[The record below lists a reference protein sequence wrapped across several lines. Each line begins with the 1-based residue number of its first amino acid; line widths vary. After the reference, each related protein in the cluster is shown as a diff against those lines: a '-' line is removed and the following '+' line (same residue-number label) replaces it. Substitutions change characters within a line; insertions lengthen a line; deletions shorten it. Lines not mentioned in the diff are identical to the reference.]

1 MSFGTNG
8 NTHDLEQQLFQA
20 LVSGDRQSCRRL
32 VAEATESGV
41 GATELAR
48 EVYWSV
54 LDTMNTLFRNDQIS
68 MLSYQYGTRLLRS
81 LVDQA
86 QAGYE
91 QGTRR
96 DRTICM
102 FCGES
107 EADDLAAQLVADL
120 AEADGYDVFFG
131 GSCIANDEILAEVN
145 QRRPD
150 VLLLFSSG
158 PRDAPNIR
166 ELIDHVR
173 GVNAC
178 PQMQIVVGG
187 GIFNRAPGL
196 AEEIGADLWATS
208 PRELLSVLE
217 SMQDVRSELAT
228 SRAEA
233 RRHKLRHAA

>member
-32 VAEATESGV
+32 VAEATESV

-131 GSCIANDEILAEVN
+131 GSGIANDEILAEVN

>member
-1 MSFGTNG
+1 
-8 NTHDLEQQLFQA
+8 
-20 LVSGDRQSCRRL
+20 
-32 VAEATESGV
+32 
-41 GATELAR
+41 
-48 EVYWSV
+48 
-54 LDTMNTLFRNDQIS
+54 MNTLFRNDQIS

-131 GSCIANDEILAEVN
+131 GSGIANDEILAEVN

>member
-1 MSFGTNG
+1 MNFGNPA
-8 NTHDLEQQLFQA
+8 NSHDLEQQLFQA
-20 LVSGDRQSCRRL
+20 LVSGDRQACRRL
-32 VAEATESGV
+32 VGEAIDSGLT
-41 GATELAR
+41 AMELAR

-68 MLSYQYGTRLLRS
+68 MLSYQYGTRMLRS

-86 QAGYE
+86 QAAFD
-91 QGTRR
+91 QGVRR
-96 DRTICM
+96 GRTVCM

-131 GSCIANDEILAEVN
+131 GGGIANDEILAEVN

-217 SMQDVRSELAT
+217 SMPQVRSELAAN
-228 SRAEA
+228 RAEA